1 MKLIV
6 NGEETSCKAE
16 TLANLL
22 QDLDYEGA
30 WIATAVNGDLV
41 TREERTTKHLNEG
54 DRIEILSP
62 MQGG

>member
-6 NGEETSCKAE
+6 NGEAHEVAAT
-16 TLANLL
+16 TLAELL
-22 QDLDYEGA
+22 AALDYEGD
-30 WIATAVNGDLV
+30 WLATAVNSDLV
-41 TREERTTKHLNEG
+41 NKANRAEFQLSDG